1 MFQALKYCNAK
12 YTAALN
18 KVLEAL
24 EQMESGMEQDAETP
38 AENSREYEEEF
49 SDERPE

>member
-24 EQMESGMEQDAETP
+24 EQMEADGQDTAAP
-38 AENSREYEEEF
+38 AGDGAAYEEEF
-49 SDERPE
+49 SDEQPE